1 MCSKRSAWR
10 GAARGLERHRMRTT
24 RRMRRT
30 YQLHMPMLCLETLR
44 HRLQGT
50 GRLAQ
55 QCHNT
60 VFCSALRSAPSI
72 VYAPALSTLART
84 RIGAAETSSSIG
96 ALAQS
101 LVMAVGTACVGGG
114 WPRPQHSAIKAQG
127 AAAVARG
134 QILQPSR
141 QLASALYSLYGQ
153 RQRNACTALPLSH
166 CLARWFLTQVG
177 LLGRWAAKNL
187 DVVAEGGG
195 MRS

>member
-1 MCSKRSAWR
+1 MAGGCQGPGTAPHADHTPNAPHLSVAYAHVVLRNAPAQAAGHGQTRSAVPQHCVLFS
-10 GAARGLERHRMRTT
+10 AA
-24 RRMRRT
+24 
-30 YQLHMPMLCLETLR
+30 
-44 HRLQGT
+44 
-50 GRLAQ
+50 
-55 QCHNT
+55 
-60 VFCSALRSAPSI
+60 VSALYRVRTCTEYLGTHAHRCCRDILEHRRISA
-72 VYAPALSTLART
+72 VT
-84 RIGAAETSSSIG
+84 RHGGRDS
-96 ALAQS
+96 
-101 LVMAVGTACVGGG
+101 VCGGG